1 MIHSQADGGVD
12 FCRVLVESYAVNERM
27 NQIVLEHLDPAAW
40 RAKLAG
46 TKGRGSKGQGDAGDL
61 CACPQ
66 CSSQVVE
73 VVGAASEVA
82 GCACPCELHAE
93 AGGGGSG

>member
-46 TKGRGSKGQGDAGDL
+46 TKGRGVRDGRLLRSL
-61 CACPQ
+61 RM
-66 CSSQVVE
+66 STMFV
-73 VVGAASEVA
+73 AS
-82 GCACPCELHAE
+82 G
-93 AGGGGSG
+93 